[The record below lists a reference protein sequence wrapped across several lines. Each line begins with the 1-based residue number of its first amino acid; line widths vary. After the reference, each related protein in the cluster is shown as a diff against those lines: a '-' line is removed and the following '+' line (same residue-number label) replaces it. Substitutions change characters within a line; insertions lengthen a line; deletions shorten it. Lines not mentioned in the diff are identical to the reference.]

1 MDGAFKAR
9 PAPAYEA
16 NATFPPPQVKNG
28 RDEAYHQLLKIR
40 SLRAMVRNK
49 EYPVSKF
56 VETMYTTY
64 LDLDMIKLRR
74 LLRKQ
79 VT

>member
-1 MDGAFKAR
+1 MRPTPHFLLLRSKMD
-9 PAPAYEA
+9 
-16 NATFPPPQVKNG
+16 V
-28 RDEAYHQLLKIR
+28 KIR
-40 SLRAMVRNK
+40 TVRAIVRNN